1 MTRFTALGFAW
12 APAVVSQ
19 QRGVRP
25 KWRPPLAL
33 VLSGSLLAVLVL
45 PVLGLLVVDTLA
57 PSMGRTEAIL
67 TVALGALSATV
78 ILGWLLWRLILSP
91 VRGLAARAE
100 IIRSGGEARPM
111 TRFGTP
117 EIGELG
123 QAVLDMADVLRARE
137 LAVRSYA
144 DHVSHE
150 LKTPL
155 AAIRGAAELLASD
168 PNLTNETRRLIGTI
182 SEAESRAENL
192 LVAAR
197 QIAAA
202 RTPEHHGRTTLEE
215 VAPWTKNPVLE
226 ISIIGGDVALPLA
239 PDGLR
244 VILAHLVENAAE
256 AGAKKILLRA
266 EKTAD
271 GPILG
276 IIDDGPGISQ
286 GNRDRVFDPFFT
298 TRRDAGGTGMGLA
311 IVQTLLL
318 AHGAEISVEPAE
330 RGARFQIRF

>member
-1 MTRFTALGFAW
+1 M
-12 APAVVSQ
+12 
-19 QRGVRP
+19 
-25 KWRPPLAL
+25 

-45 PVLGLLVVDTLA
+45 PVLGLFVLDNLA

-100 IIRSGGEARPM
+100 IIRSGGEATPM
-111 TRFGTP
+111 THFGTP

-123 QAVLDMADVLRARE
+123 QAVLDMAEVLRARE

-155 AAIRGAAELLASD
+155 AAIRGAAELLASE
-168 PNLTNETRRLIGTI
+168 PNITGETRRLVGTI
-182 SEAESRAENL
+182 SEAESRAEDL

-197 QIAAA
+197 QIASA
-202 RTPEHHGRTTLEE
+202 RTPEHHGRTTLNDVESW
-215 VAPWTKNPVLE
+215 PQTPGIE
-226 ISIIGGDVALPLA
+226 ISIVGRDVTLPLA
-239 PDGLR
+239 QEGLR
-244 VILAHLVENAAE
+244 VILAHLVENAVE
-256 AGAKKILLRA
+256 AGANSIHLIA
-266 EKTAD
+266 EKTTD
-271 GPILG
+271 GPILRF
-276 IIDDGPGISQ
+276 IDDGPGISE

-330 RGARFQIRF
+330 QGARFQIRF

>member
-1 MTRFTALGFAW
+1 VSDFAW
-12 APAVVSQ
+12 AVVVAEKRQAVRS
-19 QRGVRP
+19 

-45 PVLGLLVVDTLA
+45 PVLGLFVVDALA
-57 PSMGRTEAIL
+57 PAMGRSEAIL
-67 TVALGALSATV
+67 TVASGALSATV

-100 IIRSGGEARPM
+100 VIRGGGVAKPM
-111 TRFGTP
+111 TRYGTP

-123 QAVLDMADVLRARE
+123 QAVLDMAEVLRARE

-155 AAIRGAAELLASD
+155 TAIRGAAELLAADPGISD
-168 PNLTNETRRLIGTI
+168 ETRRLIGTI
-182 SEAESRAENL
+182 SDAEARAEDL
-192 LVAAR
+192 LAAAR
-197 QIAAA
+197 RIAAA
-202 RTPEHHGRTTLEE
+202 RTPEHHGRTTLGDIAESLE
-215 VAPWTKNPVLE
+215 HQGPE
-226 ISIIGGDVALPLA
+226 ISFVGVDVTLPLA
-239 PDGLR
+239 PEGLR
-244 VILAHLVENAAE
+244 VILTHLVENSAE
-256 AGAKKILLRA
+256 AGAQNIRVHA
-266 EKTAD
+266 EVSPD
-271 GPILG
+271 GPLLAFT
-276 IIDDGPGISQ
+276 DDGPGISE

-318 AHGAEISVEPAE
+318 AHGAEIGVEPAKQ
-330 RGARFQIRF
+330 GTRFVIRF